1 MSNGLWIFIVMVAVL
16 VGIVIGFYGARH
28 YMIKYFQ
35 ENPPIDENMLRTIMI
50 QMGQKPSE
58 RKIRQM
64 ATAIKAQAKSQGK
77 KK

>member
-1 MSNGLWIFIVMVAVL
+1 MSNGMCVFLVIVALMVGAVL
-16 VGIVIGFYGARH
+16 GFFGARR

-35 ENPPIDENMLRTIMI
+35 EHPPIDENMLRTIMI

-64 ATAIKAQAKSQGK
+64 ANAIKLQSKAQGK
-77 KK
+77 K